1 MPTKRE
7 VLAVLGRDDLLACL
21 NHYSLEVRDR
31 RVKDELVD
39 ALASSRK
46 ARLDELLA
54 TLSRDSLKAACR
66 ALGLD
71 DAGKEKVV
79 LVERL
84 VNGHAASTPPEA
96 FRNGSPAQVAEHDLP
111 AGRLTTEQLE
121 RYLWSAA
128 DILRGQIDSGDYKGF
143 IFAFLFLKRLSDRF
157 EEEVEKLLAEGHSS
171 QVAWEDHD
179 EHEFF
184 VPKRARWREIQKV
197 ARHLRDRLVCT
208 VHPREL
214 VRTRRC
220 SPAVKWRRGSNGYS
234 LVSCSTRLMPP

>member
-7 VLAVLGRDDLLACL
+7 ILAVLGRDDLLTCL
-21 NHYSLEVRDR
+21 DHYGLEVRDR
-31 RVKDELVD
+31 RVKDDLVD

-46 ARLDELLA
+46 ALLDEVLP

-71 DAGKEKVV
+71 DSGKEKAA

-84 VNGHAASTPPEA
+84 VNGHMEVTES
-96 FRNGSPAQVAEHDLP
+96 RNGNGRAAESALP
-111 AGRLTTEQLE
+111 GGKLTTEQLE

-128 DILRGQIDSGDYKGF
+128 DILRGQIDSGDYKGY

-157 EEEVEKLLAEGHSS
+157 EEEAEKLLAEGHSA

-214 VRTRRC
+214 VRTC
-220 SPAVKWRRGSNGYS
+220 
-234 LVSCSTRLMPP
+234 TT

>member
-21 NHYSLEVRDR
+21 DHYSLEVRDR
-31 RVKDELVD
+31 RVKDDLVD

-46 ARLDELLA
+46 ARLDEVLA
-54 TLSRDSLKAACR
+54 TLPRDSLKAACR

-84 VNGHAASTPPEA
+84 VNGHAGTTPPEA
-96 FRNGSPAQVAEHDLP
+96 SRNDAPAREARPELP
-111 AGRLTTEQLE
+111 AGKLTTEQLE

-128 DILRGQIDSGDYKGF
+128 DILRGQIDSGDYKGY

-157 EEEVEKLLAEGHSS
+157 EEEAEKLLAEGHSA

-214 VRTRRC
+214 VRT
-220 SPAVKWRRGSNGYS
+220 W
-234 LVSCSTRLMPP
+234 TT